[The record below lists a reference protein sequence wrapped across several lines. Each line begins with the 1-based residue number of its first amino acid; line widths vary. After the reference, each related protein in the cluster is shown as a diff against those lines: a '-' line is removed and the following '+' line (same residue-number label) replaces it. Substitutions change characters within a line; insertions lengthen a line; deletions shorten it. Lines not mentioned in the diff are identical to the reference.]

1 MTNPQVATVLV
12 IAAALLQSGGNLA
25 RGADPQVGIQLRETP
40 GIAIPSKNEL
50 KAKIESRLRAP
61 AGTKYYVRRGGVLVE
76 TEPPQLEKGIAVVVR
91 SFDKKNGRAYVQ
103 LVFPKYE
110 MPVVQIWNFD
120 GKNWSDD
127 VDPGLFAR

>member
-1 MTNPQVATVLV
+1 M
-12 IAAALLQSGGNLA
+12 A
-25 RGADPQVGIQLRETP
+25 RGPDSQVGIQLRETP
-40 GIAIPSKNEL
+40 GIDIPSKNEL

-61 AGTKYYVRRGGVLVE
+61 VGTKYYVRRGGVLVE